1 MSGEVLLTQ
10 RGELVQ
16 ELILVARDRFFDM
29 ITQIYN
35 KTKKKSPKKEYLLRN
50 FQDELEE
57 IPEWTPDDVFAE
69 SNPSFREVK
78 REVTGL
84 LTTIHDL
91 NNQLFPQSSVHSVDN
106 RTHDTEQDH
115 FQRFVKMAMIHI
127 AREFWKMPYLM
138 HSFHDKNLFTIKP
151 EIDKIIVQ
159 AIKTTI
165 RRQSTLTIVYEPERS
180 QNAAA
185 VQPPAAPQPAPPVPP
200 VPEISPPVSI
210 APIES
215 VEQKKVD
222 QSSLITEQEPR
233 VPETLS
239 VTAPEQEPR
248 VSETF
253 SVTAPVEQPIE
264 QQNEQYTENPSAVQ
278 TLGTRESSEEN
289 RQEPWQEPVKN
300 IETDSDSDVSS
311 ISTRSNSSVG
321 SDASDKHKKKAS
333 LNASTSQE
341 SADEKD
347 AKNMDDES
355 QKVTKPFSKQEENE
369 EEKKGEKTIPLDILK
384 KVMEGVV
391 SQKKEKRRI
400 KKPKK
405 MKKKGKG
412 EKRIKE
418 KKRPVS
424 EADLKKYEKFFDHVD
439 NV

>member
-16 ELILVARDRFFDM
+16 ELVLVARDRFFDI

-84 LTTIHDL
+84 LTTIHEL
-91 NNQLFPQSSVHSVDN
+91 NNQLFPQSPVQSVDN

-138 HSFHDKNLFTIKP
+138 HSFHDKNDFTIKT

-180 QNAAA
+180 GG
-185 VQPPAAPQPAPPVPP
+185 VSVQPAPPSQ
-200 VPEISPPVSI
+200 ENSPR
-210 APIES
+210 APLSLEN
-215 VEQKKVD
+215 D
-222 QSSLITEQEPR
+222 TSSKPEQEPR
-233 VPETLS
+233 VPEIFNADHSTH
-239 VTAPEQEPR
+239 ER
-248 VSETF
+248 V
-253 SVTAPVEQPIE
+253 VEQGIGQDTDTPVAQIPDVSD
-264 QQNEQYTENPSAVQ
+264 NSDKVADTN
-278 TLGTRESSEEN
+278 EEN
-289 RQEPWQEPVKN
+289 RLLPRQEVAEN
-300 IETDSDSDVSS
+300 NDTETDSDESSVSTRSKRSVRSDVS
-311 ISTRSNSSVG
+311 
-321 SDASDKHKKKAS
+321 DKKKLS
-333 LNASTSQE
+333 KHASTEE
-341 SADEKD
+341 SADESEDVSSASKEKQEKKMSTKD
-347 AKNMDDES
+347 DVELDEES
-355 QKVTKPFSKQEENE
+355 QKETKPFSKQENQTGKKAENS
-369 EEKKGEKTIPLDILK
+369 IPLDILK
-384 KVMEGVV
+384 QVLKGVV
-391 SQKKEKRRI
+391 SEKKEKKKI

-405 MKKKGKG
+405 MKKGKG
-412 EKRIKE
+412 EKRKKE
-418 KKRPVS
+418 KKDKNRPIS
-424 EADLKKYEKFFDHVD
+424 EADLKKYEKFFDPVD